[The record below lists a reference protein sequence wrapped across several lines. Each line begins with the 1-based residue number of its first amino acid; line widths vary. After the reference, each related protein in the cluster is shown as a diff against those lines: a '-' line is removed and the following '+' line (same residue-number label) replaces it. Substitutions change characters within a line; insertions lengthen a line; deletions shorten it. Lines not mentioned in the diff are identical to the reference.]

1 MNSRL
6 NPWRLEIIALAGAL
20 LCCLFL
26 YAAGRMIVLGYGLLE
41 WGAVLLVLAAPLAI
55 VALSCSLSWYSG
67 RFCWAAPIALAVGGA
82 FVPYFVFNGFVI
94 QLSLAGIAYGVF
106 AAAAEGFCLLA
117 RREMP
122 RTGWWAYFGLAAVH
136 LVACLFDGVLST
148 GMLAGIWAAD
158 VVCCL
163 AITLLVFRA
172 GRRVTFYPAAWMVM
186 LFVLQFGMT
195 YWTLPFDLGR
205 AALHFAV
212 VLVPQL
218 LLTLVLLLRRPSAV
232 QASE

>member
-6 NPWRLEIIALAGAL
+6 NAWRLEIIALAGAL
-20 LCCLFL
+20 LCCLCL

-41 WGAVLLVLAAPLAI
+41 WGAVLLVLVAPLAI

-94 QLSLAGIAYGVF
+94 QLSLAGIACGVF

-136 LVACLFDGVLST
+136 LVACLLST

-172 GRRVTFYPAAWMVM
+172 GRRATFYPAAWTLLLFAPQLGMVA
-186 LFVLQFGMT
+186 G
-195 YWTLPFDLGR
+195 TLPFHLAQ
-205 AALHFAV
+205 AALHLAV
-212 VLVPQL
+212 ILIPQL
-218 LLTLVLLLRRPSAV
+218 LLTLALRRRMAPER
-232 QASE
+232 AS